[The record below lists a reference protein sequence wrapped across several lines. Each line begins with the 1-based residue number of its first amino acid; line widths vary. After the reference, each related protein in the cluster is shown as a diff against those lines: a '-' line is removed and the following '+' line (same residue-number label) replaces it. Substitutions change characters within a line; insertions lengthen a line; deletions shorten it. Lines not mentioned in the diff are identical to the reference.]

1 MATHGSHLFLP
12 PQWPWWLS
20 CMLQSQ
26 SFESRT
32 HRSYFAHRVKPPTQP
47 LTPISSCY
55 IHSTRSSSAAW
66 RMNLVRAG
74 KSVLL
79 YKSAGQFRVMEL
91 FFSPPEERVTPRSP
105 HSSITLWFLT
115 LQSPKVFIRI
125 SLFLPLSLSHHHTI
139 TDGLK
144 GMVHPNIICFF
155 GYYVLTVM

>member
-1 MATHGSHLFLP
+1 MAQLHVAVAEF
-12 PQWPWWLS
+12 WV
-20 CMLQSQ
+20 
-26 SFESRT
+26 SRT

-79 YKSAGQFRVMEL
+79 YKTASQFRVMEL
-91 FFSPPEERVTPRSP
+91 FFLPPEERVTPRSP

-115 LQSPKVFIRI
+115 LQSPEVFIRI

-144 GMVHPNIICFF
+144 GMFTQILF
-155 GYYVLTVM
+155 VLLVIMFSLSCNFECHEVLEWQFVA